1 MTPSFKP
8 RTTQE
13 LADYVAIGAKLEI
26 VGSGTK
32 RGLGRP
38 LQAETALDMSGFTGI
53 SLYEPEEL
61 VLEAGAGT
69 RLSDIEK
76 ALAQH
81 NQQLAFEPPDYS
93 KLLGVKHNGTLGGLM
108 SCGLSGPRRIKAGA
122 ARDHILGI
130 AGVSG
135 RGEIFKAGGRVVKN
149 VTGFDVA
156 KLMTGSYGT
165 LAALTSITVKVL
177 PAAATEET
185 LVFSGL
191 SDAKAMQAM
200 SLAMQ
205 SACDVSGAAHL
216 PGKPAQ
222 TLFRLEG
229 IQPSVVY
236 RRQKLASHLKIFGAS
251 DYLSEKESSSEW
263 KAIRDVE
270 RLSADDT
277 RFVWKLS
284 VTPSKAAETV
294 ARISKQLDLQYFYDW
309 AGGLVWLGVPRSNQ
323 AYAYIIRNCVE
334 DGHATLFRAEE
345 DVRERIE
352 VFEPQLPALSA
363 LTKRIKASFD
373 PHGVFNHGRMYKDI

>member
-1 MTPSFKP
+1 MTSIFKP
-8 RTTQE
+8 LSQTE
-13 LADYVAIGAKLEI
+13 LADFVAKGGKLEI
-26 VGSGTK
+26 MGSGTK
-32 RGLGRP
+32 RALGRP
-38 LQAETALDMSGFTGI
+38 SQPETLLDMSAFRGI

-69 RLSDIEK
+69 PLSDIEK
-76 ALAQH
+76 ALAKN

-93 KLLGVKHNGTLGGLM
+93 KMLGVKHKGTLGGLM
-108 SCGLSGPRRIKAGA
+108 ACGHSGPRRIKAGA
-122 ARDHILGI
+122 ARDHILGV

-149 VTGFDVA
+149 VTGFDVS
-156 KLMTGSYGT
+156 KLMVGSYGT

-191 SDAKAMQAM
+191 SDAKAIQAM

-216 PGKPAQ
+216 PGTPAQ

-229 IQPSVVY
+229 IRPSVVY
-236 RRQKLASHLKIFGAS
+236 RRQRLASHLRIFGAA
-251 DYLSEKESSSEW
+251 DYLNEKESVLQW
-263 KAIRDVE
+263 KAIRDVDL
-270 RLSADDT
+270 LSADDA

-284 VTPSKAAETV
+284 VTPSMGAETV
-294 ARISKQLDLQYFYDW
+294 ARISKQLDIQYFYDW
-309 AGGLVWLGVPRSNQ
+309 AGGLIWLGVPRSNQ

-334 DGHATLFRAEE
+334 DGHATLVRAEE
-345 DVRERIE
+345 EVRERIE
-352 VFEPQLPALSA
+352 VFQPQAPALSA
-363 LTKRIKASFD
+363 LTQRVKASFD
-373 PHGVFNHGRMYKDI
+373 PGGVFNHGRMYKDI

>member
-1 MTPSFKP
+1 MTPSYKP
-8 RTTQE
+8 RTAQE

-26 VGSGTK
+26 LGSGTK

-38 LQAETALDMSGFTGI
+38 LQAETALDMSGFIGI

-69 RLSDIEK
+69 PLRDIEK
-76 ALAQH
+76 ALAEN

-108 SCGLSGPRRIKAGA
+108 ACGLSGPRRIKAGA

-251 DYLSEKESSSEW
+251 DYLSEKESSAEW

-270 RLSADDT
+270 RLSVDDT

-294 ARISKQLDLQYFYDW
+294 ARISKQLDVQYFYDW

-334 DGHATLFRAEE
+334 NGHATLFRAEE

-363 LTKRIKASFD
+363 LTKRVKASFD
-373 PHGVFNHGRMYKDI
+373 PHGVFNYGRMYKDI

>member
-69 RLSDIEK
+69 PLRDIENE
-76 ALAQH
+76 LAKN

-93 KLLGVKHNGTLGGLM
+93 ELLGVKHNGTLGGLM
-108 SCGLSGPRRIKAGA
+108 ACGLSGPRRIKAGA

-191 SDAKAMQAM
+191 SDAKAIQAM

-205 SACDVSGAAHL
+205 SACEVSGAAHL
-216 PGKPAQ
+216 PGTPAQ

-236 RRQKLASHLKIFGAS
+236 RRQKLASHLKIFGIS
-251 DYLSEKESSSEW
+251 DYLGEKESSSEW

-270 RLSADDT
+270 RLSADDA

-284 VTPSKAAETV
+284 LTPSKAAETV
-294 ARISKQLDLQYFYDW
+294 ARISKQLDVQYFYDW

-334 DGHATLFRAEE
+334 DGHATLFRAED

-352 VFEPQLPALSA
+352 VFQPQPPALSG
-363 LTKRIKASFD
+363 LTKRVKASFD

>member
-1 MTPSFKP
+1 MTPSYKP
-8 RTTQE
+8 RTVQE

-76 ALAQH
+76 ALAEH

-108 SCGLSGPRRIKAGA
+108 ACGLSGPRRIKAGA

-185 LVFSGL
+185 LVFNGL

-294 ARISKQLDLQYFYDW
+294 ARISKQLDVQYFYDW

-363 LTKRIKASFD
+363 LTKRVKASFD

>member
-1 MTPSFKP
+1 MTPSYKP
-8 RTTQE
+8 RTVQE
-13 LADYVAIGAKLEI
+13 LADYVTIGAKLEI

-38 LQAETALDMSGFTGI
+38 LQAETVLDMSGFTGI

-76 ALAQH
+76 ALSER

-108 SCGLSGPRRIKAGA
+108 VCGLSGPRRIKAGA

-270 RLSADDT
+270 RLSANDT

-284 VTPSKAAETV
+284 VTASKAAETV
-294 ARISKQLDLQYFYDW
+294 ARISKQLDVQYFYDW

-363 LTKRIKASFD
+363 LTKRVKASFD

>member
-1 MTPSFKP
+1 MTPTFKP
-8 RTTQE
+8 LTTPE
-13 LADYVAIGAKLEI
+13 LAEI
-26 VGSGTK
+26 VARGGRLEVLGRGTK

-38 LQAETALDMSGFTGI
+38 SQAETVLDMSGFKGI

-69 RLSDIEK
+69 PLADIER
-76 ALAQH
+76 ALEKN

-93 KLLGVKHNGTLGGLM
+93 KLLGARNSGTLGGLM
-108 SCGLSGPRRIKAGA
+108 ACGLSGPRRIKAGA

-135 RGEIFKAGGRVVKN
+135 RGEVFKAGGRVVKN
-149 VTGFDVA
+149 VTGFDIS
-156 KLMTGSYGT
+156 KLMVGSYGT
-165 LAALTSITVKVL
+165 LAALTSITVKVV

-191 SDAKAMQAM
+191 SDARAVQAM

-216 PGKPAQ
+216 PGTPPQ

-229 IQPSVVY
+229 IRPSVMY
-236 RRQKLASHLKIFGAS
+236 RRQKLASHLKIFGAA
-251 DYLSEKESSSEW
+251 DYLNEAESLLQW
-263 KAIRDVE
+263 KAIRDVDL
-270 RLSADDT
+270 LSADDA

-284 VTPSKAAETV
+284 VTPSKGAETV
-294 ARISKQLDLQYFYDW
+294 SRISRQLDVQYFYDW
-309 AGGLVWLGVPRSNQ
+309 AGGLIWLGVPRSNQ
-323 AYAYIIRNCVE
+323 AYAYIIRTCVQ
-334 DGHATLFRAEE
+334 DGHATLMRAED

-352 VFEPQLPALSA
+352 VFQPQNPALSA
-363 LTKRIKASFD
+363 LTGRVKASFD
-373 PHGVFNHGRMYKDI
+373 PAGVFNHGRMYKDI

>member
-1 MTPSFKP
+1 MTPTFKP
-8 RTTQE
+8 QSVPE
-13 LADYVAIGAKLEI
+13 LADYVALGGKLEV

-38 LQAETALDMSGFTGI
+38 LQPETAIDMSVFKGI

-69 RLSDIEK
+69 PLSEIEK
-76 ALAQH
+76 ALAKNH
-81 NQQLAFEPPDYS
+81 QQLAFEPPDYS
-93 KLLGVKHNGTLGGLM
+93 QLLGGKHKGTLGGM
-108 SCGLSGPRRIKAGA
+108 MACGLSGPRRIKAGA

-156 KLMTGSYGT
+156 KLMVGSYGT

-177 PAAATEET
+177 PAAATQET
-185 LVFSGL
+185 LAFSGL
-191 SDAKAMQAM
+191 SDAKAIQAM
-200 SLAMQ
+200 SLAMR
-205 SACDVSGAAHL
+205 SACEVSGAAHL
-216 PGKPAQ
+216 PGTPSQ

-251 DYLSEKESSSEW
+251 DHLDEKDSLAEW

-270 RLSADDT
+270 RLSADDA

-284 VTPSKAAETV
+284 LTPSKAAETV
-294 ARISKQLDLQYFYDW
+294 ARISKQLDIQYFYDW

-323 AYAYIIRNCVE
+323 AYAYIIRNCID
-334 DGHATLFRAEE
+334 DGHATLFRAED

-352 VFEPQLPALSA
+352 VFQPQLPALA
-363 LTKRIKASFD
+363 GLTRRVKASFD
-373 PHGVFNHGRMYKDI
+373 PNGVFNHGRMYKDI

>member
-1 MTPSFKP
+1 MTPTFKP
-8 RTTQE
+8 QTIPE
-13 LADYVAIGAKLEI
+13 LADYVALGGKLE
-26 VGSGTK
+26 VMGSGTK

-38 LQAETALDMSGFTGI
+38 LQPETAIDMSGFKGI

-69 RLSDIEK
+69 PLSDIEK
-76 ALAQH
+76 ALAKN

-93 KLLGVKHNGTLGGLM
+93 KLLGGKHNGTLGGLM
-108 SCGLSGPRRIKAGA
+108 ACGLSGPRRIKAGA

-156 KLMTGSYGT
+156 KLMVGSYGT
-165 LAALTSITVKVL
+165 LAALTSIAVKVL
-177 PAAATEET
+177 PAAATQET
-185 LVFSGL
+185 LVFNGL
-191 SDAKAMQAM
+191 SDAKAIQAM

-205 SACDVSGAAHL
+205 SACEVSGAAHL
-216 PGKPAQ
+216 PGTPSQ

-229 IQPSVVY
+229 IQPSVIY

-251 DYLSEKESSSEW
+251 DYLGEQDSLTEW

-270 RLSADDT
+270 RLSADDA

-284 VTPSKAAETV
+284 LTPSKAAETV
-294 ARISKQLDLQYFYDW
+294 ARISKQLDIQYFYDW

-334 DGHATLFRAEE
+334 DGHATLFRAED

-352 VFEPQLPALSA
+352 VFQPQLPALA
-363 LTKRIKASFD
+363 GLTKRVKASFD
-373 PHGVFNHGRMYKDI
+373 PNGVLNHGRMYKDI

>member
-1 MTPSFKP
+1 MTPTFKP
-8 RTTQE
+8 LTTPE
-13 LADYVAIGAKLEI
+13 LAEI
-26 VGSGTK
+26 VARGGRLEVLGHGTK

-38 LQAETALDMSGFTGI
+38 SQAETVLDMSGFKGI

-69 RLSDIEK
+69 ALSDIER
-76 ALAQH
+76 ALAK
-81 NQQLAFEPPDYS
+81 NEQQLAFEPPDYS
-93 KLLGVKHNGTLGGLM
+93 KMLGARNSGTLGGLM
-108 SCGLSGPRRIKAGA
+108 ACGLSGPRRIKAGA

-149 VTGFDVA
+149 VTGFDVS

-165 LAALTSITVKVL
+165 LAALTSITVKVV

-191 SDAKAMQAM
+191 SDAGAVQAM

-216 PGKPAQ
+216 PGTPAQ

-229 IQPSVVY
+229 IRPSVSY
-236 RRQKLASHLKIFGAS
+236 RRQKLASHLKIFGAA
-251 DYLSEKESSSEW
+251 DYLNEQDSRLQW
-263 KAIRDVE
+263 KAIRDVDL
-270 RLSADDT
+270 LSADDA

-284 VTPSKAAETV
+284 VAPSKGAETV
-294 ARISKQLDLQYFYDW
+294 SRISKQLDVQYFYDW
-309 AGGLVWLGVPRSNQ
+309 AGGLIWLGVPRSNQ
-323 AYAYIIRNCVE
+323 AYAYIIRSCVK
-334 DGHATLFRAEE
+334 DGHATLMRAED

-352 VFEPQLPALSA
+352 VFQPQNAALSA
-363 LTKRIKASFD
+363 LTQRVKASFD
-373 PHGVFNHGRMYKDI
+373 PAGVFNHGRMYKDI

>member
-1 MTPSFKP
+1 MTPSYKP
-8 RTTQE
+8 RTVQE

-38 LQAETALDMSGFTGI
+38 LQAETALDMSDFKGI

-69 RLSDIEK
+69 RLRDIEK
-76 ALAQH
+76 ALAEN

-93 KLLGVKHNGTLGGLM
+93 KLLGVKHYGTLGALLA
-108 SCGLSGPRRIKAGA
+108 CGLSGPRRIKAGA

-165 LAALTSITVKVL
+165 LAALSSITVKVL

-222 TLFRLEG
+222 TVFRLEG

-263 KAIRDVE
+263 KSIRDVE

-294 ARISKQLDLQYFYDW
+294 ARISKQLDVQYFYDW

-363 LTKRIKASFD
+363 LTKRVKASFD
-373 PHGVFNHGRMYKDI
+373 PNGVFNYGRMYKDI